1 MRTTVKGLLFI
12 VLFFVVIGVC
22 ENYADS
28 YSREMVVLS
37 VDDNTVSLVDN
48 YGELWRVETKDLVK
62 DQKVKVELRANHTE
76 YDLSDDVIVKI
87 KPIEINLK

>member
-1 MRTTVKGLLFI
+1 MRTTIKGLLFT
-12 VLFFVVIGVC
+12 VLFFVVIGAC
-22 ENYADS
+22 ENYVDS
-28 YSREMVVLS
+28 YSREMTVLS
-37 VDDNTVSLVDN
+37 VNENTVSLVDN
-48 YGELWRVETKDLVK
+48 YGELWRVETEDLVK

>member
-48 YGELWRVETKDLVK
+48 YGELWRVETEDLVK

-76 YDLSDDVIVKI
+76 YNLSDDVIVKI

>member
-1 MRTTVKGLLFI
+1 MRTTIKALTFI
-12 VLFFVVIGVC
+12 VLFFVTIGIC

-28 YSREMVVLS
+28 YSREMTVLS
-37 VDDNTVSLVDN
+37 VNQNTVSLVDN
-48 YGELWRVETKDLVK
+48 YGELWRIETEDLVK